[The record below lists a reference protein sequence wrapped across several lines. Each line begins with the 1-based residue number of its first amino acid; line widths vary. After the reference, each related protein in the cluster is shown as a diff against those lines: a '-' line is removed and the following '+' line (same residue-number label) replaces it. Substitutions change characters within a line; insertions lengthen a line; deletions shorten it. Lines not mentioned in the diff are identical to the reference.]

1 MKITLSAEQMQRIL
15 KLLVPEAV
23 EIIKRQ
29 KAREKGVT
37 A

>member
-15 KLLVPEAV
+15 KIIIPEAV
-23 EIIKRQ
+23 EIIKQQ
-29 KAREKGVT
+29 KAKAKEVT